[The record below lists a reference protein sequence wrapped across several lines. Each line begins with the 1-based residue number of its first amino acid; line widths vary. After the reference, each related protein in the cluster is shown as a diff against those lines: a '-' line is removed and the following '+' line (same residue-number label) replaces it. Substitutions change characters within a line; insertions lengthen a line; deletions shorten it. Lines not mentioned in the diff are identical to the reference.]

1 MLEGEL
7 GSVTVHCTGNRQRG
21 PAERSCRRLWG
32 AGGPHPPVYTK
43 WSDPRAPHIEGSVRT
58 ALSLR
63 PDLCADGLVGFGT
76 LAQSFGALLRIVSR
90 RAVAALTARNLGR
103 FRADLGGGVAVPVPR
118 FRHAPRSAAHG
129 GILARAAIL
138 PPGLI
143 RGPQRASRP
152 LRDGYFCCQ
161 RTRREF

>member
-32 AGGPHPPVYTK
+32 AGGPDPPVYTK
-43 WSDPRAPHIEGSVRT
+43 GSVPRAPHIEGSVRT

-90 RAVAALTARNLGR
+90 RTVAAAAARDLGR
-103 FRADLGGGVAVPVPR
+103 LRADRGGGVARLVPR
-118 FRHAPRSAAHG
+118 FRNAPRSAARRR
-129 GILARAAIL
+129 LVARTAIL
-138 PPGLI
+138 TPGLI
-143 RGPQRASRP
+143 RRPKRASYP
-152 LRDGYFCCQ
+152 LRDGCFCCQ
-161 RTRREF
+161 RTRREL